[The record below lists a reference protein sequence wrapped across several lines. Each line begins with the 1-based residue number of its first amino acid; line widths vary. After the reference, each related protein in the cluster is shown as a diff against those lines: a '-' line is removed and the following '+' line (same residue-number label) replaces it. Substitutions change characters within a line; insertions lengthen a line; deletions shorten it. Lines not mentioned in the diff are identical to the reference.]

1 MIAAFLTVI
10 FVLVCLAVVGV
21 VLLQQGKGAGFAGA
35 FGIGAGSQTIFGS
48 RAGTF
53 FTKLTAGLV
62 AALMVLALLIAFAN
76 SRTSRV
82 GAPKPEAVPEN
93 VSEAGEEPETAGGLV
108 LPDVIPGAVETP
120 ADVPAVS
127 VDTAVPEEAAGTEA
141 PTEQTADTESAEQSP
156 APSETPPQSQ

>member
-62 AALMVLALLIAFAN
+62 AALMVIALLIAFVN

-108 LPDVIPGAVETP
+108 LPGVIPGAVETP
-120 ADVPAVS
+120 VDVPSAS
-127 VDTAVPEEAAGTEA
+127 VDTGAPEEAPGTVA
-141 PTEQTADTESAEQSP
+141 TTESAEQSQ